1 MNQRSIARG
10 AVQCAGL
17 ILMAVYVAEAE
28 VPSDTTRICI
38 ASATA
43 QVPVGNS
50 SEAATALRELF
61 ISYLAGPTLS
71 AKPLTARLTSQARE
85 EARQS
90 GCPYVLF
97 AALVHERKTGN
108 GLLGRVAG
116 GAVESGAYE
125 VRGAAGSAA
134 TRVVAGAAASAA
146 ASAARAMA
154 TNTKSKDELTLE
166 YRLETPDGAIVVK
179 NSAKAKASSD
189 GQDLLTPLV
198 ERAAE
203 EVASAAM
210 KPRGK

>member
-1 MNQRSIARG
+1 MTHHLSTLALL
-10 AVQCAGL
+10 AVMPLGTAAAT
-17 ILMAVYVAEAE
+17 IS
-28 VPSDTTRICI
+28 SDTTRICI

-43 QVPVGNS
+43 QVPTGNAS
-50 SEAATALRELF
+50 DAATAVRDLF

-85 EARQS
+85 EAKQS
-90 GCPYVLF
+90 ACPYVLF
-97 AALVHERKTGN
+97 TALVHERKTGN
-108 GLLGRVAG
+108 GLLGRVASS
-116 GAVESGAYE
+116 AVESGAYE

-134 TRVVAGAAASAA
+134 GRVVAGAAASAA

-154 TNTKSKDELTLE
+154 TNTKSKDELTLD
-166 YRLETPDGAIVVK
+166 YRLETPDGAVVVK

-203 EVASAAM
+203 EVVTAAM
-210 KPRGK
+210 KPRSK